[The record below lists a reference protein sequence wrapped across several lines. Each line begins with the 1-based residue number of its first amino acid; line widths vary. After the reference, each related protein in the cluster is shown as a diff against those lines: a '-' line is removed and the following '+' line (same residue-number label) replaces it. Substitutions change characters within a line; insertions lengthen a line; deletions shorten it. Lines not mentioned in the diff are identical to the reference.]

1 MGVSPMSLTEQIIT
15 IAIVIAV
22 TVFTRAIAFW
32 LFPEGKKT
40 PAIISYLGKALPPAV
55 FGMLVIYCLK
65 DCSLSSQTHALPELL
80 SIALITVV
88 HVWKRN
94 MFLSIASGT
103 ICYMLLMHFVF

>member
-1 MGVSPMSLTEQIIT
+1 MTLLQQIVT
-15 IAIVIAV
+15 IGIVIAV

-40 PAIISYLGKALPPAV
+40 PAFIQYLGKALPPAV

-65 DCSLSSQTHALPELL
+65 DCSLLTGNHALPELL
-80 SIALITVV
+80 SIGLITIL

-94 MFLSIASGT
+94 MFLSIAAGT
-103 ICYMLLMHFVF
+103 VCYMLLTSFVF

>member
-1 MGVSPMSLTEQIIT
+1 MTLAEQLIT
-15 IAIVIAV
+15 IGIVIAM

-40 PAIISYLGKALPPAV
+40 PPFITYLGKILPPAV

-65 DCSLSSQTHALPELL
+65 DSSLFSQTHALPELL
-80 SIALITVV
+80 SIALITAV

-103 ICYMLLMHFVF
+103 VCYMLLMQFVF

>member
-1 MGVSPMSLTEQIIT
+1 MSLTQQMLT
-15 IAIVIAV
+15 IGIVIAV

-40 PAIISYLGKALPPAV
+40 PAFIQYLGKALPPAV

-65 DCSLSSQTHALPELL
+65 DCSLLTGTHALPELI
-80 SIALITVV
+80 SIALITVL
-88 HVWKRN
+88 HVWKKN

-103 ICYMLLMHFVF
+103 VCYMLLMHFVC